1 MTRVDE
7 LERGASPDPISAPG
21 GLQRFRLDGRVAV
34 VTGAASGI
42 GLACARLLSEAGAK
56 VVLLDRD
63 AQAAEREAA
72 RIANSVGRELDVSD
86 AAAIDRC
93 FARLGSE
100 GAIDVLVNSAGMA
113 IRKPSFELE
122 LDDWLQVINV
132 NLTGSFLCARA
143 AARLMSAP
151 GRQGPRRGPF
161 AALGENRSAQHEGA
175 TATAGGSIVNIASI
189 MGLSGG
195 GLYPNI
201 SYQTSKGGVVNMTR
215 ALAVEWAPLQIRVN
229 AVAPTWTRTPFI
241 GELEN
246 SPELMERIRSVTP
259 MRRLA
264 EADEVAAA
272 VLFLAS
278 PAASMITGHTL
289 PVDGGFLAQ

>member
-1 MTRVDE
+1 MGVETMN
-7 LERGASPDPISAPG
+7 AAG

-42 GLACARLLSEAGAK
+42 GLACARLLGEAGAK

-63 AQAAEREAA
+63 AHAAERAA
-72 RIANSVGRELDVSD
+72 ACIANSVGRGLDVGD
-86 AAAIDRC
+86 AAAIERC
-93 FARLGSE
+93 FARIGAE
-100 GAIDVLVNSAGMA
+100 GAIDVLVNSAGIA
-113 IRKPSFELE
+113 IRRPSFELE
-122 LDDWLQVINV
+122 LDDWMQVINV

-143 AARLMSAP
+143 AARYM
-151 GRQGPRRGPF
+151 
-161 AALGENRSAQHEGA
+161 
-175 TATAGGSIVNIASI
+175 TAGGSIVNIASI

-246 SPELMERIRSVTP
+246 SPALMARILSVTP
-259 MRRLA
+259 MKRLA